1 MVVVGRIGIPYNDFF
16 ILNYQEREAIV
27 NGFNENQKDNLQA
40 IRVQTFILL
49 EPHLKK
55 DHGLTLKKMWPFN
68 WELED
73 ETYFSSPQ
81 DYRNANE
88 IIDLI
93 KKIKNGKS
101 AN

>member
-16 ILNYQEREAIV
+16 ILNYEEREALV
-27 NGFNENQKDNLQA
+27 NGFNENQKDNLYA

-73 ETYFSSPQ
+73 EVYFSSSE
-81 DYRNANE
+81 DFRKANE
-88 IIDLI
+88 TIDLI
-93 KKIKNGKS
+93 KKIKNVES
-101 AN
+101 